1 MRYLRQLS
9 KGVWIA
15 NLAIVTV
22 LGYIMI
28 SFWAQEHPGHE
39 TVATPP
45 QQTEENRGLSFFRG
59 EPRDRIDDKLILERN
74 IFALGSNDGIAT
86 ALAQEKTGL
95 QQPATAA
102 KRELRVRLLGTV
114 VGDEQVPCAVL
125 EDLGSKTQDIYRV
138 GGNVQG
144 ARIESIE
151 QNKVVLLVEGTRE
164 VLNLSLT
171 TQESI
176 PNRGAV
182 VPTVAKQVDAG
193 EVVRIVSDTER
204 QVNTRA
210 SQSGA
215 NRVAEALKNMKLV
228 PHVVNGKADGL
239 RVAGL
244 EDSPLAR
251 IVGLKDGDVV
261 QSINGHQVPDQRKAF
276 QVLQKARRL
285 DAAQIQLMRGKE
297 KKTLAFKSGSW

>member
-45 QQTEENRGLSFFRG
+45 QTEENRGLSFFRG

-95 QQPATAA
+95 QQPATTA

-138 GGNVQG
+138 GQNVQG

-204 QVNTRA
+204 QINTRA